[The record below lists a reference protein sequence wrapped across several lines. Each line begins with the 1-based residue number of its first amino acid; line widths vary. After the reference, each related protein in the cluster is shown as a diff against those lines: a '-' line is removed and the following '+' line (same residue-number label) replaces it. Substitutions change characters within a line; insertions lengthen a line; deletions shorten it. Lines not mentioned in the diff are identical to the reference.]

1 MPTKLVKIELVRNP
15 KAIAVKPFVA
25 KLLPHQ
31 KPDECLEFLR
41 AAIPKYAKNGVLVE
55 GEYELEIGAPYVIRT
70 DWSSHLNSRFSYD
83 LVVFDGQELQTIAS
97 IDIVNRSPSFK
108 PSSLKF
114 LYAQYRNPV
123 AALWAYWS
131 SLQEAKEVSEECM
144 NEDTTTPK

>member
-1 MPTKLVKIELVRNP
+1 MSTKLVKIELVRNP

-25 KLLPHQ
+25 RLLPHQ

-55 GEYELEIGAPYVIRT
+55 GEYELEIGAPYV
-70 DWSSHLNSRFSYD
+70 NSRFSYD
-83 LVVFDGQELQTIAS
+83 LVVFDGQELKTVAS
-97 IDIVNRSPSFK
+97 IVIVNRSPSFK
-108 PSSLKF
+108 PSSLKL
-114 LYAQYRNPV
+114 LYARYRNPV